1 MAGTNQIPERLINF
15 RCYRNGNDLLGVA
28 TVTLPQFQA
37 MTDTVS
43 GAGIAGE
50 VETPVL
56 GHYSSI
62 TATVSFRTISTDV
75 ATLASQMAHPLDF
88 RGSQQIYDA
97 SSGNFVTQAIKL
109 SIRGVP
115 KNVNLGNFEVGAT
128 TGTEVEMEC
137 IYVKLDVGGKTM
149 VEIDKYNS
157 IARFGDTDALES
169 LRKDLGLA

>member
-15 RCYRNGNDLLGVA
+15 RCYRNGTDLLGVA

-43 GAGIAGE
+43 E

-62 TATVSFRTISTDV
+62 TTTVAFRTITADV
-75 ATLASQMAHPLDF
+75 TSLAAQMAHPLDF
-88 RGSQQIYDA
+88 RGSQQVYDA
-97 SSGNFVTQAIKL
+97 SSGKFVTQAVKL

-115 KNVNLGNFEVGAT
+115 KNVTLGNFEVGAT

-137 IYVKLDVGGKTM
+137 TYIKLDVGGKTL
-149 VEIDKYNS
+149 VEIDKFNY
-157 IARFGDTDALES
+157 IARFGDEDALES
-169 LRKDLGLA
+169 VRKDLGLA

>member
-62 TATVSFRTISTDV
+62 TATVSFRTISTDK
-75 ATLASQMAHPLDF
+75 
-88 RGSQQIYDA
+88 
-97 SSGNFVTQAIKL
+97 QA
-109 SIRGVP
+109 
-115 KNVNLGNFEVGAT
+115 F
-128 TGTEVEMEC
+128 C
-137 IYVKLDVGGKTM
+137 
-149 VEIDKYNS
+149 
-157 IARFGDTDALES
+157 
-169 LRKDLGLA
+169 

>member
-15 RCYRNGNDLLGVA
+15 RCYRDGTGLLGVA

-62 TATVSFRTISTDV
+62 TATVSFRTITADV
-75 ATLASQMAHPLDF
+75 STLAAQMAHPLDF

-97 SSGNFVTQAIKL
+97 STGKFVTQAVKL
-109 SIRGVP
+109 TLRGVP
-115 KNVNLGNFEVGAT
+115 KNVNLGNLEVGAT
-128 TGTEVEMEC
+128 TGTEVELEC
-137 IYVKLDVGGKTM
+137 TYVKLDVGGKTV
-149 VEIDKYNS
+149 VEIDKYNY
-157 IARFGDTDALES
+157 IARFGDEDALTS